1 MSCPRLCK
9 DQSACAQTSTVAP
22 RSGGQ
27 LAHAGEPRAV
37 PSEKINLNQRHEV
50 QLRSRTGHTACQRPP
65 RRAARSSCVHQGGQ
79 CPRADPRGS
88 PLGHLS
94 CLALGCPC
102 KRTPFCRTVL
112 NPSEVGTPQKL
123 TADAAHRSRPCPA
136 GRTLPS
142 RCTLAS
148 RPRRPPVGLSRL
160 RRLASRKKH
169 GWALCPQHLPAVVT
183 SFLRSEIR
191 HQTQARDRWGD
202 PARI

>member
-1 MSCPRLCK
+1 MYCPRLCK

-50 QLRSRTGHTACQRPP
+50 QLRSRTGHTARQRPP

-79 CPRADPRGS
+79 CPRADPGVLRWGTS
-88 PLGHLS
+88 AAWLLGVHVKGRRSAGRSLTLLRS
-94 CLALGCPC
+94 GP
-102 KRTPFCRTVL
+102 
-112 NPSEVGTPQKL
+112 PQKL

-160 RRLASRKKH
+160 RRLASRRKH